1 MHVAIDGRNARSD
14 FGGLTTLSEPI
25 ALLGT

>member
-25 ALLGT
+25 ALIGN